1 MAKLAPWVSRI
12 LVIVIGYVAAIIA
25 LRFVPVQDTH
35 ASSITPGPSVE
46 VPAVAVA
53 PSVIEIANDAANQNI
68 FGKPGSEPKPVI
80 KREQGPPP
88 VTRLNLKLVGVYTAE
103 PADRALAII
112 SSDGKPEEVFR
123 VGETI
128 TGRAVLAEVKQNEV
142 VIDNAGRKE
151 TVKLPE
157 LVASS
162 GSNPGLENLPQ
173 GGPSNQAGGSQAG
186 EPIQLPDSPKEIRDT
201 LVSNPAM
208 LNKLVSAVP
217 YRENGRILG
226 YKITP
231 KQQDGLL
238 ANYGVLPGDVI
249 TRVNGIALA
258 NQKNAIRALRKLVKA
273 PSIDLSILRDG
284 AELPV
289 SITLE

>member
-1 MAKLAPWVSRI
+1 MARLAPWVSRI
-12 LVIVIGYVAAIIA
+12 LVLVIGYVAAIIA
-25 LRFVPVQDTH
+25 LRFVPVQNTH
-35 ASSITPGPSVE
+35 ASAIAPGPSVE
-46 VPAVAVA
+46 VPAAAVA
-53 PSVIEIANDAANQNI
+53 PSVVEIANDAANQNI
-68 FGKPGSEPKPVI
+68 FGKPGSKPKAVI
-80 KREQGPPP
+80 KRAEGPPP

-103 PADRALAII
+103 PADRAIAII

-128 TGRAVLAEVKQNEV
+128 TGRAVLAEVKRNEV
-142 VIDNAGRKE
+142 IIDNGGRKE

-157 LVASS
+157 LIASS

-173 GGPSNQAGGSQAG
+173 GGGQNFQNSG
-186 EPIQLPDSPKEIRDT
+186 EATAQIELPESPKAIRDT